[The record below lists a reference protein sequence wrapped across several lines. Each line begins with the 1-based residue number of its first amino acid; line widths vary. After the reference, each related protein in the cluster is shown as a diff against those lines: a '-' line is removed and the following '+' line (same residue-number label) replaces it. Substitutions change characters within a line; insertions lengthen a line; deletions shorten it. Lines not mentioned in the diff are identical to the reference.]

1 MSKVK
6 KFRNFQ
12 PSIDRIEKLIKLE
25 RAFIVTVNAE
35 IFLHYFIDEKDTD
48 VLNRFE
54 TTLDSKFFWR
64 VRAIFLGEYSTRSI
78 TGADLFPVIIR
89 WASESNLKVAL
100 FGGSTETKLLLE
112 SKLLSDNIDL
122 NYDLIIERVN
132 SNGALPSAY
141 PLQKL
146 SEFDVIIV
154 ALGSPKQ
161 ERFLLKYEKYFKHD
175 FRFGIGVGGA
185 LDFYTG
191 EQKRA
196 PLLFRKLSIEW
207 VWRYFTS
214 LSRFR
219 RFLKALRI
227 LRYF

>member
-1 MSKVK
+1 MKIIK
-6 KFRNFQ
+6 KFRHFQ
-12 PSIDRIEKLIKLE
+12 PSINKIDQIFKLK

-35 IFLHYFIDEKDTD
+35 IFLHYFIDEKGSSALD
-48 VLNRFE
+48 RFE
-54 TTLDSKFFWR
+54 TTLDSKFFWKLR
-64 VRAIFLGEYSTRSI
+64 TIIVGDSVKDFI
-78 TGADLFPVIIR
+78 TGADAFPIILK
-89 WASESNLKVAL
+89 WASETNLKVGL
-100 FGGSTETKLLLE
+100 FGGSLATWPLLKRKLLL
-112 SKLLSDNIDL
+112 DNIDL
-122 NYDLIIERVN
+122 DYELVTENVN
-132 SNGALPSAY
+132 ADGSLPRAY
-141 PLQKL
+141 PLHKL

-161 ERFLLKYEKYFKHD
+161 ERFLLKYEQYFKRD

-196 PLLFRKLSIEW
+196 PLLFRKMSLEW

-214 LSRFR
+214 ISRFK

-227 LRYF
+227 FKFF